1 MTEEGR
7 QVVQCFRAVSAYGK
21 EIEALCETLNARLT
35 QEIDNLKDEL
45 PCKVA
50 GQFMKS
56 SREDEWDWIF
66 TDVAYS
72 LPLMDKAFRKKRAEM
87 YLGYQISLTGDG
99 MSFDGNE
106 EPLLHVCFW
115 DIEIGFGDEGVHM
128 AYPVDQEH
136 QPRLKDNRL
145 ILWEGSGADWKKYQ
159 WTFSLRLLELKTS
172 QDLHDR
178 VIKPAIALLSGVDVR
193 TALPDDLA
201 GLVIY
206 PDESVLNPAVQ
217 ESAAVE

>member
-1 MTEEGR
+1 MIGEGR

-35 QEIDNLKDEL
+35 QEIDNLNGDL

-50 GQFMKS
+50 GEF
-56 SREDEWDWIF
+56 REESKEDDCGWIY

-72 LPLMDKAFRKKRAEM
+72 LPLMGRTLRTKRAEM
-87 YLGYQISLTGDG
+87 YLCYQISLTGDG
-99 MSFDGNE
+99 MSFEGNE

-115 DIEIGFGDEGVHM
+115 DIEIGFGDEGM
-128 AYPVDQEH
+128 PMTYPVNQEH
-136 QPRLKDNRL
+136 HPRLKDNRL
-145 ILWEGSGADWKKYQ
+145 ILWEGTGTDWKKNQ
-159 WTFSLRLLELKTS
+159 WTFTLRLLELGTS

-178 VIKPAIALLSGVDVR
+178 VIKPAIALLRGVDVM

-201 GLVIY
+201 GLVMY
-206 PDESVLNPAVQ
+206 RDETVLNPAAQ